1 MDISN
6 LRFLRRVSEGGSA
19 EIFLARQDSLA
30 RTVVVKVMKENLGQ
44 QKEMVLRFQRE
55 ARMIASLNHPNIV
68 QLIDDGFWGER
79 YFMVLEY
86 LEGGNLEEYIRNR
99 HPTLAQIL
107 GLLIPIFSALEFI
120 HSKGIVH
127 RDLKP
132 SNILLDKEGR
142 PKLSDFGISAFLWGE
157 DVRLTRTNTAIGTLS
172 YMAPEQ
178 ALDAKRVD
186 HRADIYSMGV
196 ILYEIVTGC
205 LPQGNFPPPK
215 DISSTVDESFS
226 DAIMRALSGDRL
238 KRFPSARCFR
248 ERVETF
254 LAGLAASSA
263 PVGEARQEREEK
275 TILRGAGAPVVEDP
289 FLAMLQRMESQ
300 TVVERNESRE
310 RLPFHARA
318 EHLEL
323 IRRRLDKS
331 SGAVKEALLISLG
344 AIGTGEALEI
354 LREHLGDPFY
364 REAAAKA
371 IAMVN
376 SHEAEAILSR
386 FLELPVEK
394 IHRSFDV
401 LAERNLPGLKEK
413 LREALLSESSEIR
426 RTALKAWQ
434 HVSSREDLPV
444 LEGYLRRERDPDLVV
459 LARTLKEAIIIKGK

>member
-86 LEGGNLEEYIRNR
+86 LEGGNLEEYIQSR

-186 HRADIYSMGV
+186 HRADIYSMG
-196 ILYEIVTGC
+196 
-205 LPQGNFPPPK
+205 
-215 DISSTVDESFS
+215 
-226 DAIMRALSGDRL
+226 
-238 KRFPSARCFR
+238 
-248 ERVETF
+248 
-254 LAGLAASSA
+254 
-263 PVGEARQEREEK
+263 
-275 TILRGAGAPVVEDP
+275 
-289 FLAMLQRMESQ
+289 
-300 TVVERNESRE
+300 
-310 RLPFHARA
+310 
-318 EHLEL
+318 
-323 IRRRLDKS
+323 
-331 SGAVKEALLISLG
+331 
-344 AIGTGEALEI
+344 
-354 LREHLGDPFY
+354 
-364 REAAAKA
+364 
-371 IAMVN
+371 
-376 SHEAEAILSR
+376 
-386 FLELPVEK
+386 
-394 IHRSFDV
+394 
-401 LAERNLPGLKEK
+401 
-413 LREALLSESSEIR
+413 
-426 RTALKAWQ
+426 
-434 HVSSREDLPV
+434 
-444 LEGYLRRERDPDLVV
+444 
-459 LARTLKEAIIIKGK
+459 

>member
-1 MDISN
+1 MDISD
-6 LRFLRRVSEGGSA
+6 LRFLRRVSEGGTA

-86 LEGGNLEEYIRNR
+86 LDGGNLEEHIRNR
-99 HPTLAQIL
+99 HPSLAQIL
-107 GLLIPIFSALEFI
+107 GLLIPVFSALEFI

-196 ILYEIVTGC
+196 ILYEIVTGR

-215 DISSTVDESFS
+215 SISSVVDESFS

-238 KRFPSARCFR
+238 KRFPSARSFR
-248 ERVETF
+248 ERVEAF
-254 LAGLAASSA
+254 LAGLDASSA
-263 PVGEARQEREEK
+263 PVGEVREEK
-275 TILRGAGAPVVEDP
+275 TILRRADAEVVEDP
-289 FLAMLQRMESQ
+289 FLVMLQRMESQ
-300 TVVERNESRE
+300 TVVERSESRE

-371 IAMVN
+371 ISMVN
-376 SHEAEAILSR
+376 SCEAEAILLR
-386 FLELPVEK
+386 LLELPVEK
-394 IHRSFDV
+394 VYRSFDV
-401 LAERNLPGLKEK
+401 LAQRNLPGLKEK

-434 HVSSREDLPV
+434 RVSNREDLPL